1 MSTDFIMKILTL
13 GDTAVG
19 KTSIIHRYME
29 TPLPKK
35 SLTTIGVDFR
45 NKIIKI
51 DQNTKVK
58 LVLWDTAGQERFR
71 NVATN
76 YYNGTDCAL
85 LVFDIT
91 NEGSFKIF
99 DYWVKEIQQKKKMDD
114 ICLILVGNKSDLQEN
129 RKVSQQEIDKYIE
142 KLKIRYFE
150 VSAIKDEGITELFDY
165 AVKETM
171 TIIRKRDVD
180 PRISKLS
187 VENVSIRPKGNKCC

>member
-1 MSTDFIMKILTL
+1 MK
-13 GDTAVG
+13 
-19 KTSIIHRYME
+19 

-35 SLTTIGVDFR
+35 SLATIGVDFK
-45 NKIIKI
+45 NKIIDI
-51 DQNTKVK
+51 DKNTKVK

-91 NEGSFKIF
+91 KEESFKIL
-99 DYWVKEIQQKKKMDD
+99 DYWVKEIQQKKNRDD

-129 RKVSQQEIDKYIE
+129 RKVSPQEIDNYSKELNI
-142 KLKIRYFE
+142 KYFE
-150 VSAIKDEGITELFDY
+150 VSAINDEGINELFDH

-180 PRISKLS
+180 PRISRLS
-187 VENVSIRPKGNKCC
+187 VENASIRPKGNKCC